1 MTRAGSDFFTPA
13 LVRFNVKQERDE
25 KMATE
30 LEYAKENDYVWYFD
44 MLVDAT
50 CGAKDR
56 NKILLDLYYKHWE
69 KVKRSIV
76 KDYFQ
81 TLADGGTAKPSPRY
95 MMSLRDSNFMFYG
108 NTIND
113 IDNALN
119 STCRYDDRV
128 SFAKDCLEIFDL
140 EDDRVNYDLM
150 NFQLAIGEALSDG
163 GHAEESD
170 AYYEKLLAENPGNGY
185 MIANY
190 VLTLKTRGEKERA
203 RKLLEQHI
211 NPDMEPT
218 ENNDML
224 FERARELYDELGDRE
239 LARHYAELQK
249 KIGSFKEES
258 AYRLSD
264 EYVSQALANAA
275 KTKIKAER
283 KIYPNDPCPCGS
295 GKKYKKCC
303 GRNA

>member
-1 MTRAGSDFFTPA
+1 
-13 LVRFNVKQERDE
+13 
-25 KMATE
+25 MATD

-56 NKILLDLYYKHWE
+56 NKILLDLYDRHWE
-69 KVKRSIV
+69 KVKSSII

-95 MMSLRDSNFMFYG
+95 MMSLRDSNFMFYE

-113 IDNALN
+113 IDNALIDAG
-119 STCRYDDRV
+119 RYDDRIA
-128 SFAKDCLEIFDL
+128 FAKDCLEIFDL
-140 EDDRVNYDLM
+140 EDGRENYDLM

-163 GHAEESD
+163 GHVEESD
-170 AYYEKLLAENPGNGY
+170 AYYESLLSENPGNGY

-190 VLTLKTRGEKERA
+190 VLTRTNRGEKDRA
-203 RKLLEQHI
+203 KTLLEQYI
-211 NPDMEPT
+211 SPDMEPT
-218 ENNDML
+218 KKNEML
-224 FERARELYDELGDRE
+224 FERARELYDELGNHE

-249 KIGSFKEES
+249 KIGGFQEES

-264 EYVSQALANAA
+264 EYVSQTLANAA
-275 KTKIKAER
+275 KTVFKAER

-303 GRNA
+303 GRNV